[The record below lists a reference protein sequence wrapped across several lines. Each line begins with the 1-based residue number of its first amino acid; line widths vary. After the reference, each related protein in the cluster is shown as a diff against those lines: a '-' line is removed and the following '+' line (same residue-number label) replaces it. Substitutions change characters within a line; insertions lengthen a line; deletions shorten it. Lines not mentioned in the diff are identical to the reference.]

1 MMKRLSFWT
10 FFFVISIGCN
20 KASVRNNFSEDFDL
34 QHRYKSQNTINKS
47 KLSVATPEWLIVRP
61 SNDLYYMG
69 IGQADINDSNYAQLA
84 KNRALAQVAEEISVT
99 ISSEIINTAV
109 EISGMLESDFQE
121 DIRTSTQKELEGVE
135 TVGFWQDHQFYWV
148 YCRLNKTK
156 YNQRK
161 AQKIDQAIQTSFSLY
176 QKATRQ
182 LNAGELANALPL
194 YLQALLPIQNYL
206 AQSLT
211 VKQGQNSTIQLQNQ
225 VYLQI
230 RQILG
235 QIRISTDSPKVSIKL
250 GQPSFSLLKVIVES
264 SKPLRQ
270 IPIRFSSISLST
282 DSTSTVLTDQN
293 GVASTRIAPK
303 EFNIE
308 ETQIAEAKLDLFALI
323 GFGEITSKYLR
334 MLIEDFPVPTIRF
347 IVKIIKPSIYM
358 ESVETNMGK
367 SPSVSYI
374 TEKIKGVL
382 VDAGFTFKEN
392 VVDADFI
399 INLHAR
405 TRAGS
410 EVFGQFVAYADLT
423 IAVTNKI
430 TDQEIYHQGLVNI
443 KGIHTNYWEAGLK
456 ALEKARNQI
465 NADVTPNLLTAI
477 QK

>member
-1 MMKRLSFWT
+1 M
-10 FFFVISIGCN
+10 
-20 KASVRNNFSEDFDL
+20 
-34 QHRYKSQNTINKS
+34 
-47 KLSVATPEWLIVRP
+47 
-61 SNDLYYMG
+61 
-69 IGQADINDSNYAQLA
+69 
-84 KNRALAQVAEEISVT
+84 
-99 ISSEIINTAV
+99 
-109 EISGMLESDFQE
+109 
-121 DIRTSTQKELEGVE
+121 
-135 TVGFWQDHQFYWV
+135 
-148 YCRLNKTK
+148 
-156 YNQRK
+156 
-161 AQKIDQAIQTSFSLY
+161 
-176 QKATRQ
+176 
-182 LNAGELANALPL
+182 
-194 YLQALLPIQNYL
+194 PIQNYL

-211 VKQGQNSTIQLQNQ
+211 VKQDQNSTIQLQNQ

-374 TEKIKGVL
+374 IQCHIISIKCACTGI
-382 VDAGFTFKEN
+382 AHFKSFRCIIHVFSKLIDN
-392 VVDADFI
+392 ITIFI
-399 INLHAR
+399 
-405 TRAGS
+405 
-410 EVFGQFVAYADLT
+410 
-423 IAVTNKI
+423 
-430 TDQEIYHQGLVNI
+430 
-443 KGIHTNYWEAGLK
+443 
-456 ALEKARNQI
+456 
-465 NADVTPNLLTAI
+465 
-477 QK
+477 